1 MKQQEVIM
9 YTVPLWPHCV
19 RAKRFLSGKGI
30 KFTERNIIFPKYRK
44 EMKEVTD
51 ALTVPI
57 TCVGERVLIGFSSGE
72 YEEVLKDY

>member
-1 MKQQEVIM
+1 M
-9 YTVPLWPHCV
+9 H
-19 RAKRFLSGKGI
+19 AKRFLSGKGI

-57 TCVGERVLIGFSSGE
+57 TRVGERVLIGFSSGE